1 MQISRGKYDRLPRTT
16 AGFTAYAF
24 DGYGLRDQT
33 LARPALVPLIRFLFI
48 GSRICSALP
57 SNTVSHW
64 CSCAPLPFTS
74 IRLGEDFHFQAV
86 THCSAH
92 VMYHPH
98 SGGHKV
104 PFGVSCS
111 IHARI
116 RGTSCLMFAIAVG
129 CAPLH
134 PVSSTSDKGLICK
147 LRRLVPRKTLF
158 YR

>member
-24 DGYGLRDQT
+24 DGYGLCDQM

-86 THCSAH
+86 IHCSAH
-92 VMYHPH
+92 ISYHPQ
-98 SGGHKV
+98 SGWFEEAPRMGA
-104 PFGVSCS
+104 FGRAALKGRKRMAPGMSP
-111 IHARI
+111 
-116 RGTSCLMFAIAVG
+116 GLVG
-129 CAPLH
+129 E
-134 PVSSTSDKGLICK
+134 K
-147 LRRLVPRKTLF
+147 L
-158 YR
+158 